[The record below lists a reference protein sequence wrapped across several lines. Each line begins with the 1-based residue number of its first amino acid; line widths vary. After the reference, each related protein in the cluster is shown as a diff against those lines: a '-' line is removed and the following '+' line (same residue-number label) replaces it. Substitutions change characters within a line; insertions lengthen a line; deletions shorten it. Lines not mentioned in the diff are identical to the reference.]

1 MITTY
6 NCKKIRN
13 IRKPE
18 DNDEKKQKDW
28 TRKSTKKN
36 INGNC
41 VHLYIY
47 TFIPFIHNMVKVGQS
62 SGILL

>member
-28 TRKSTKKN
+28 TRKSTEKN

-41 VHLYIY
+41 YIYIFIYLYIY
-47 TFIPFIHNMVKVGQS
+47 TFYT
-62 SGILL
+62 